1 MLAGVFAAAEPCVA
15 SGGEGAVWLEGL
27 AWLKK
32 CARVGEVGL

>member
-1 MLAGVFAAAEPCVA
+1 MLAGVIAAAELCVA
-15 SGGEGAVWLEGL
+15 SGGVGTAWLEGL